1 MVDTRQLV
9 LQMQHA
15 EERGDRRSAR
25 ELARQILVSADGS
38 TRRETEA
45 AVAMAPA
52 SDSGRTSDGEQ
63 SAARMSAT
71 ELLARTEPDAFLLV
85 VGLVGLGVMVWLVYN
100 YVL

>member
-1 MVDTRQLV
+1 ML

-25 ELARQILVSADGS
+25 DLARQILA
-38 TRRETEA
+38 TRRESPLPVEPAVEA
-45 AVAMAPA
+45 
-52 SDSGRTSDGEQ
+52 GRTSDGEQ
-63 SAARMSAT
+63 AAARTSAT